1 MSLLKSWRRL
11 NRSDPRNVCA
21 KSSQVCVFVNFPR
34 MRLWWVLLTQNDDN
48 DFYSYFGRRK
58 EILSTIK
65 LYKWG
70 IQAWEKWVGTALG
83 CGRGCTFSPPL
94 PFSPWDGIS
103 LSTVAW
109 GVDILL
115 IHYKVTCNDDL
126 LFRGGYFLAAA
137 SSSQVCSA
145 PSCLWVVLSH
155 CCSPEHSPIF

>member
-1 MSLLKSWRRL
+1 MCVL
-11 NRSDPRNVCA
+11 
-21 KSSQVCVFVNFPR
+21 SQVRYVF
-34 MRLWWVLLTQNDDN
+34 LLTFQEWDCDG
-48 DFYSYFGRRK
+48 YSWLKMMTMISTVILEGERK
-58 EILSTIK
+58 YSLPLNCI
-65 LYKWG
+65 KWG